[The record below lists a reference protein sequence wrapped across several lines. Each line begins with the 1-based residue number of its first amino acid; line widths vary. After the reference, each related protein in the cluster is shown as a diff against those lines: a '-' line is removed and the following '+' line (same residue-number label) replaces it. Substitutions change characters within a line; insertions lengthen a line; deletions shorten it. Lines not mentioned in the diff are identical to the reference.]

1 MIAPPEGQA
10 LMEKRNGYLEIA
22 RADPGYRPVVERV
35 RDFDVIEERFTEDAV
50 RRQALRCMDC
60 GTPFCCASG
69 CPIRNLIPEFN
80 EMVAE
85 GRWRDALE
93 LLLANSS
100 MPEFTAAICPAP
112 CEESCVLAINDQ
124 PVSIR
129 QIEREIIE
137 TGFERGWIAP
147 MPPEERN
154 GFKVAVVGSGPAG
167 LAVAQKLN
175 RLGCTVTIYEAERAA
190 GGLLRY
196 GIPDYKLPKWM
207 LERRIDL
214 MRSEGVIF
222 ETGTRI
228 GADISRDY
236 LLRKYDAVCL
246 TGGARRPRDLDVPGR
261 ELDGIHFAM
270 DYLTRQNRLL
280 AGEDS
285 AGAAIS
291 AAGKR
296 VVVIGGGDTGSDC
309 IGTALRQGAL
319 DVCQLEIMPRPP
331 ERALSPAVWPA
342 WPNVLRESSSQSE
355 GCTRRWSVA
364 TQAFVGDDDGAV
376 RQLDCVEL
384 DWDFAGDRPSFRECV
399 GSEFSIEAE
408 LVLLAMGFLG
418 PDDGDLQ
425 GFEGLERDSRGNV
438 WTDGRHMTRIAGI
451 FCAGDMQSGQSLVVR
466 AMDDGRRAALD
477 ILDYLINI

>member
-1 MIAPPEGQA
+1 
-10 LMEKRNGYLEIA
+10 MEKRNGYLEIE
-22 RADPGYRPVVERV
+22 RADPGYRPVAERLQ
-35 RDFDVIEERFTEDAV
+35 DFEPIEERFTADAV
-50 RRQALRCMDC
+50 CRQARRCMDC
-60 GTPFCCASG
+60 GTPFCCGVG

-80 EMVAE
+80 EMVAD
-85 GRWRDALE
+85 GRWRDALG

-112 CEESCVLAINDQ
+112 CEESCVLAINDD

-137 TGFERGWIAP
+137 TGFARGWVVP
-147 MPPEERN
+147 QPPAERN
-154 GFKVAVVGSGPAG
+154 DCKVAVVGSGPAG
-167 LAVAQKLN
+167 LAVAQELN
-175 RLGCTVTIYEAERAA
+175 RRGCTVTVYEAERAP

-207 LERRIDL
+207 LDRRIEL
-214 MRSEGVIF
+214 MRSEGVLF

-228 GADISRDY
+228 GIDISRDY

-246 TGGARRPRDLDVPGR
+246 SGGARRPRDLDVPGR
-261 ELDGIHFAM
+261 DLEGVHFAM
-270 DYLTRQNRLL
+270 EFLSCQNRLL
-280 AGEDS
+280 AGEELV
-285 AGAAIS
+285 GLAIS

-319 DVCQLEIMPRPP
+319 SVTQLEIMPKPP
-331 ERALSPAVWPA
+331 ERSLAPLVWPA
-342 WPNVLRESSSQSE
+342 WPNILRESSSQAE

-364 TQAFVGDDDGAV
+364 TKAFGGDGAGRV
-376 RQLDCVEL
+376 ARIDCVGV
-384 DWDFAGDRPSFRECV
+384 DWDFAGDRPSFSEAS
-399 GSEFSIEAE
+399 GSEFTVEAE

-418 PDDGDLQ
+418 PEDADLH
-425 GFEGLERDSRGNV
+425 GFDGLERDCRGNV
-438 WTDGRHMTRIAGI
+438 WTDGRHMTRMAGV
-451 FCAGDMQSGQSLVVR
+451 FCVGDMQSGQSLVVR

-477 ILDYLINI
+477 IFDYLSKLQ